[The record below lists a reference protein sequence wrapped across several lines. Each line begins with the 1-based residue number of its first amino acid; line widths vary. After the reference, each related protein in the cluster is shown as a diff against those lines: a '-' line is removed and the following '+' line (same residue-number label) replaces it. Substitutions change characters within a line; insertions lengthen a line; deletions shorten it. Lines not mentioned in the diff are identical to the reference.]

1 MNRRLPLLAVLG
13 LASLG
18 LLASSGTADA
28 GRYRFSGGGHVHA
41 RIGGSF
47 HARVGG
53 GVSVR
58 FSRPAY
64 RSYSRPWLRNH
75 RWGVR
80 GHIYVGP
87 RRHYAYYPR
96 TYYYPR
102 YYYYYRPVPS
112 YYGVY
117 SQSYYPV
124 QPAATT
130 TAPVAVAERPPL
142 PKLGV
147 GLFAGGAAVEGTD
160 GASTKDSNDV
170 GLLGRLRLTTG
181 LLVEAE
187 IGKTSYQNDLRVDRR
202 IGGSLVYE
210 FGAYNK
216 LAPYVLA
223 GLGVQQ
229 AEVGDNQYTTTQDFG
244 ELGVGL
250 RYALSE
256 HLHVL
261 FDVRAGS
268 RATRSSD
275 AMPNTDVATRQVTP
289 PSASSNDN
297 ENYTRARLAAVLM
310 F

>member
-1 MNRRLPLLAVLG
+1 VNRRLTLLAALG

-18 LLASSGTADA
+18 LLADSSTADA
-28 GRYRFSGGGHVHA
+28 GRFRFSGGGRVHA
-41 RIGGSF
+41 RVS
-47 HARVGG
+47 G
-53 GVSVR
+53 GVSVG

-64 RSYSRPWLRNH
+64 RPSYRRS
-75 RWGVR
+75 WGVS

-87 RRHYAYYPR
+87 RRSYSYYPR
-96 TYYYPR
+96 YYYHPYPR
-102 YYYYYRPVPS
+102 YYYYYQPVPS

-117 SQSYYPV
+117 AQSYYPV
-124 QPAATT
+124 QPAPTTPAAT
-130 TAPVAVAERPPL
+130 VAVVARPEL

-147 GLFAGGAAVEGTD
+147 GLFAGGASVEGVD
-160 GASTKDSNDV
+160 GSNSKDSSDM

-210 FGAYNK
+210 IGAYNK

-229 AEVGDNQYTTTQDFG
+229 ADVGGGQFTTTQDFG
-244 ELGVGL
+244 EIGVGL
-250 RYALSE
+250 RYAVSPHFHILA
-256 HLHVL
+256 
-261 FDVRAGS
+261 DVRAGS
-268 RATRSSD
+268 RATASSSD
-275 AMPNTDVATRQVTP
+275 AMPQTDVATRAVTP
-289 PSASSNDN
+289 PTGNSNDN
-297 ENYTRARLAAVLM
+297 ENYTRGRLAAVLM